1 MYLRCKVE
9 LNKPIYIM
17 KPIAHKRFYLLLDN
31 KFYWSKAFQSLTKKA
46 QNLLFCM
53 IAELRFTGIRGN
65 KKNPF
70 TYTNNGKI
78 SFSETEF
85 FKQELG
91 ASGTYNS
98 AKKKLIE
105 VGLIK
110 ITYRGG
116 FARGDMNTYELL
128 LNSDM
133 VPQHKQRW
141 REYPKKNWKH
151 EIPKVKDY
159 AVGRKTRFKK
169 KNNTLKNNTLNGTT
183 PPKELESSKETA
195 LSDKGV
201 TNVFKPIKTSVC

>member
-53 IAELRFTGIRGN
+53 IAELRFTGKRKS
-65 KKNPF
+65 KKKPF
-70 TYTNNGKI
+70 KYINNGKI

-85 FKQELG
+85 FKQGLG
-91 ASGTYNS
+91 ASETYNS

-141 REYPKKNWKH
+141 REYPKKDWKH

-159 AVGRKTRFKK
+159 AVGKKTRFKK
-169 KNNTLKNNTLNGTT
+169 KNNTLKNNTLNGTNL
-183 PPKELESSKETA
+183 PNGLESSNETS

-201 TNVFKPIKTSVC
+201 TDDF

>member
-1 MYLRCKVE
+1 
-9 LNKPIYIM
+9 M

-31 KFYWSKAFQSLTKKA
+31 KFYWSEAFQSLRKSA
-46 QNLLFCM
+46 QKLLFCM
-53 IAELRFTGIRGN
+53 IAELRFTGKRGN

-70 TYTNNGKI
+70 TYTNNGEI

-85 FKQELG
+85 FKQGLG
-91 ASGTYNS
+91 ASETYNF
-98 AKKKLIE
+98 AKKQLIE

-116 FARGDMNTYELL
+116 FARGDMNKYELL
-128 LNSDM
+128 LNIEM

-169 KNNTLKNNTLNGTT
+169 KNNTLKNKTLNGIN
-183 PPKELESSKETA
+183 PPKEFESSNETS
-195 LSDKGV
+195 LNDKRV
-201 TNVFKPIKTSVC
+201 TNVFKHIKTPIC